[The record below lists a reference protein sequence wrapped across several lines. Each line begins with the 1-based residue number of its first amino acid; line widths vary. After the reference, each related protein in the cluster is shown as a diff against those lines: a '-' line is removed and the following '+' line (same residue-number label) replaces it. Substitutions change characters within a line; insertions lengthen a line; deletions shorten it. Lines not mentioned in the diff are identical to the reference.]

1 MSLDQVNKIH
11 LVVRHSELLCVKRS
25 YRLTATFSQTIKA
38 SALVSAEPVVIALT
52 PFTNAV
58 HNETS
63 KAVEELICDD
73 RFRTRYGCSANQFC
87 RPALL
92 RAITFE
98 PTGTTPQTWLLTN
111 VV

>member
-1 MSLDQVNKIH
+1 MQTDRNFLSNYQGIGPCVCGAFH
-11 LVVRHSELLCVKRS
+11 HSA
-25 YRLTATFSQTIKA
+25 Y
-38 SALVSAEPVVIALT
+38 
-52 PFTNAV
+52 AV

-63 KAVEELICDD
+63 KAVEQLICDD
-73 RFRTRYGCSANQFC
+73 RFRTRYGCSANPFC
-87 RPALL
+87 RPARL

>member
-1 MSLDQVNKIH
+1 MSLDQVNKTH
-11 LVVRHSELLCVKRS
+11 LMVRHSELFCVKMLH
-25 YRLTATFSQTIKA
+25 RLIATFSQAIKA
-38 SALVSAEPVVIALT
+38 SARVFAEPLIVALMQ
-52 PFTNAV
+52 FTDAV

-63 KAVEELICDD
+63 KAVEQLICDA
-73 RFRTRYGCSANQFC
+73 RFRTRYGCSANPFC
-87 RPALL
+87 RPARL